1 MTSPRTLLHT
11 QNIRAKK
18 TLGQHFLTDPKTA
31 ERIVLLSEIGTG
43 DTVLEIGSG
52 LGALTVPAAGRAGRL
67 IAVETDRRLID
78 LLKAEISSHGFTNVT
93 IVEENI
99 LKLDIL
105 KFADAAGEKLVVLGN
120 LPYNISSSILVR
132 LVGVRKGISRA
143 VLMLQKEVADRIT
156 ALPGKKTRGRL
167 SVLIQYCARVR
178 GLLDVSSS
186 LFFPR
191 PGVDS
196 RVVEIV
202 FYEETPLEPEAERQF
217 FKIVQA
223 AFGKRRKTLK
233 NALSQGGLG
242 LNAEMAGQILDRAG
256 IDPKR
261 RAETIELY
269 EFINIYNAIEAKNP
283 DAHDG

>member
-1 MTSPRTLLHT
+1 MTSPRTLLNT

-31 ERIVLLSEIGTG
+31 ERIVLLSEIGPG

-52 LGALTVPAAGRAGRL
+52 LGALTVPASGRAKRL

-93 IVEENI
+93 IVEESI

-105 KFADAAGEKLVVLGN
+105 KIADAAGEKLVVLGN
-120 LPYNISSSILVR
+120 LPYNISSLILVR

-143 VLMLQKEVADRIT
+143 ILMLQKEVVDRIT
-156 ALPGKKTRGRL
+156 ALPGKKARGRL
-167 SVLIQYCARVR
+167 SILIQYCARVR

-191 PGVDS
+191 PKVDS
-196 RVVEIV
+196 RVVEIA
-202 FYEETPLEPEAERQF
+202 FHEETPLEPEAERHF
-217 FKIVQA
+217 FQIVQA

-242 LNAEMAGQILDRAG
+242 LNAEMAGQILDCAG

-269 EFINIYNAIEAKNP
+269 EFINIYNEMEAITT
-283 DAHDG
+283 GRS

>member
-1 MTSPRTLLHT
+1 MTSPRTLLNT

-31 ERIVLLSEIGTG
+31 ERIVLLSEIGPG

-52 LGALTVPAAGRAGRL
+52 LGALTVPASGRAKRL

-78 LLKAEISSHGFTNVT
+78 LLQAEISSHGFTNVT
-93 IVEENI
+93 IVEESI

-105 KFADAAGEKLVVLGN
+105 KIADAAGEKLVVLGN
-120 LPYNISSSILVR
+120 LPYNISSLILVR

-143 VLMLQKEVADRIT
+143 ILMLQKEVSDRIT
-156 ALPGKKTRGRL
+156 ALPGKKARGRL
-167 SVLIQYCARVR
+167 SILIQYCARVR

-191 PGVDS
+191 PKVDS
-196 RVVEIV
+196 RVVEIA
-202 FYEETPLEPEAERQF
+202 FHEETPLEPEAERHF
-217 FKIVQA
+217 FQIVQA

-242 LNAEMAGQILDRAG
+242 LNAEMAGQILDCAG

-269 EFINIYNAIEAKNP
+269 EFINIYNEMEAITT
-283 DAHDG
+283 GRS